1 LKIHNNKKKPE
12 ESNKFPTS
20 GRRGKKNKAQWRAAI
35 LYSYS
40 VLGKRK
46 RKPEESDEGRHFF
59 RDEGGKKKSQWR
71 AATMYS
77 HSILKKKGKNQ
88 RKVTRAATSCGEEE
102 KIA

>member
-1 LKIHNNKKKPE
+1 MSSPLQ
-12 ESNKFPTS
+12 
-20 GRRGKKNKAQWRAAI
+20 GGGGKKIKPSGELPFCILIRYWGKEKENQRKVTRAAT
-35 LYSYS
+35 SS
-40 VLGKRK
+40 GMR
-46 RKPEESDEGRHFF
+46 
-59 RDEGGKKKSQWR
+59 GGKKKSQWR